1 MELLLGILGEDVS
14 GVDDLLEDLA
24 VGRLDVGEEGG
35 LEGLDLVDV
44 DPVAVSLDADEEG
57 GDDLLGLLGLV
68 LALLEE
74 LVEADAAVELLLGG
88 GVEVGSELGE
98 GGDLTV
104 LGQLELHGTGDGLG
118 GLVLG
123 GGADAG
129 HGEADGD
136 GGALALVE
144 ELGLEEDLAV
154 GDGNDVGGDVGRHVT
169 GLGLDDGEGGEGSAA
184 QVAVHLG
191 GALEE
196 AGVEVENV
204 AGVGLAAGGA
214 AEEEGHLAVGDGLL
228 GEVVVEDD
236 GVLAVVAEELAHG
249 GPGVG
254 GEELEG
260 GGVGGRGGD
269 DDAVAHGPLLV
280 ELSDELGDGGALLAD
295 TDVDAGEGL
304 GLGLLVDDGVD
315 GDGGLAC
322 LTVTN
327 DQLALSAADG
337 DEGVD
342 GLEAG
347 EHGLRDGLAG
357 DDAGGLD
364 LGTAALAVVEGGSAV
379 DGLADAVDDAAEE
392 LLADGDVDDGPGPL
406 DSVSLQDVAI
416 VSEDD
421 DADVVLLEVE
431 GHAAEAAGEDDHLP
445 GLDVGE
451 AVDAGDAVA
460 DGDDGS
466 GLGVL
471 GRGVLRRGAAD
482 LGLEVGREL
491 EGLRGHGAGRLLG
504 GDGGPAGDLNEKRR
518 RNRLKCRRRELSKQ
532 VSKMEAT
539 RDEGGAK

>member
-1 MELLLGILGEDVS
+1 VEGLLGGLGEDVA

-35 LEGLDLVDV
+35 LEGLDLVNV
-44 DPVAVSLDADEEG
+44 NPVAVSLNTDEEG

-74 LVEADAAVELLLGG
+74 LVEADTAVELLLGG
-88 GVEVGSELGE
+88 GVEVGAELGE

-104 LGQLELHGTGDGLG
+104 LGELELHGTGDGLG

-129 HGEADGD
+129 DGKADGD

-154 GDGNDVGGDVGRHVT
+154 GNGNDVGGDVGGHVT
-169 GLGLDDGEGGEGSAA
+169 GLGLDDGKGGEGTAA
-184 QVAVHLG
+184 LVAVHLG

-196 AGVEVENV
+196 AGVEVEDV
-204 AGVGLAAGGA
+204 TGVGLAAGGT

-228 GEVVVEDD
+228 GEIVVEDD
-236 GVLAVVAEELAHG
+236 SVLAVVTEVLAHG
-249 GPGVG
+249 GAGVG
-254 GEELEG
+254 GKELEG
-260 GGVGGRGGD
+260 GGIGGRGGH
-269 DDAVAHGPLLV
+269 DDAVAHGLLLV
-280 ELSDELGDGGALLAD
+280 ELADELGDGGTLLAD
-295 TDVDAGEGL
+295 ADVDAGEGL

-315 GDGGLAC
+315 GDGGLAG
-322 LTVTN
+322 LAVT
-327 DQLALSAADG
+327 DDELALATADG

-357 DDAGGLD
+357 DDAGRLD
-364 LGTAALAVVEGGSAV
+364 LGTAALAVVEGGPAV

-392 LLADGDVDDGPGPL
+392 LGADGDVDDGAGPL
-406 DSVSLQDVAI
+406 DGVALEDVAI

-421 DADVVLLEVE
+421 DTDVVLLEVE
-431 GHAAEAAGEDDHLP
+431 GHAAEAAGEDNHLS
-445 GLDVGE
+445 GLDVGQ
-451 AVDAGDAVA
+451 AVDAGDTVT
-460 DGDDGS
+460 DRDDGA

-471 GRGVLRRGAAD
+471 GGGVLGGGAAD
-482 LGLEVGREL
+482 LGLEVGGQL
-491 EGLRGHGAGRLLG
+491 EGLRGHGAARRLLG
-504 GDGGPAGDLNEKRR
+504 GSDGGPAGDLEWRK
-518 RNRLKCRRRELSKQ
+518 
-532 VSKMEAT
+532 
-539 RDEGGAK
+539 